1 MRSVQASAVY
11 HSHPACKTSG
21 TEANRDCP
29 EAEVTGFS
37 VRTLSNPIVLLVAQ
51 IPLSCQKG
59 VWVPFS
65 ERVHCILMDL

>member
-51 IPLSCQKG
+51 IPLSCQ
-59 VWVPFS
+59 
-65 ERVHCILMDL
+65 